1 MRGSA
6 PALRKGSA
14 GGSPPAK
21 PPPAF
26 GLTSTGSGAEE
37 LIYNPAMSSLA
48 AFVHH
53 LAAFTLVAALAIE
66 FVLIRDELTARS
78 ARRIRIADAVFGAA
92 SGVLVVVGLL
102 RGFYLENGAAYY
114 FHNAAFLLKMALFS

>member
-1 MRGSA
+1 
-6 PALRKGSA
+6 
-14 GGSPPAK
+14 
-21 PPPAF
+21 
-26 GLTSTGSGAEE
+26 
-37 LIYNPAMSSLA
+37 MSSLA

-92 SGVLVVVGLL
+92 SGVLVVERRLRRVIHAELAVVVLIVLCAALMARGVGQ
-102 RGFYLENGAAYY
+102 F
-114 FHNAAFLLKMALFS
+114 